1 MKITRPGSVISIGM
15 SDEKDKAWY
24 DINENIKDIKSIK
37 RFDFEFIKRYQT
49 CTTVV
54 LRFNFEWN

>member
-37 RFDFEFIKRYQT
+37 RFDFEFI
-49 CTTVV
+49 
-54 LRFNFEWN
+54 